1 MILCFCWPK
10 VGPGIISEIL
20 QYIMEA
26 GRSSSTVKEGMFG
39 DGSKT
44 KPHGLSGCTPDQT
57 RKFVP
62 KKSKQEEAGLV
73 CRADDVVLGGDQVI
87 LCYHLEIYLLFS
99 RRNKR
104 NEKNKHG

>member
-1 MILCFCWPK
+1 MVQKL
-10 VGPGIISEIL
+10 
-20 QYIMEA
+20 
-26 GRSSSTVKEGMFG
+26 STMGCQDVLL
-39 DGSKT
+39 T
-44 KPHGLSGCTPDQT
+44 RHVNLSL
-57 RKFVP
+57 
-62 KKSKQEEAGLV
+62 KSQSQEEAGLV

>member
-1 MILCFCWPK
+1 
-10 VGPGIISEIL
+10 
-20 QYIMEA
+20 MEM
-26 GRSSSTVKEGMFG
+26 VQK
-39 DGSKT
+39 
-44 KPHGLSGCTPDQT
+44 LSPMGCQDVLLT
-57 RKFVP
+57 RHVNLSL
-62 KKSKQEEAGLV
+62 KSQSQEEAGLV

>member
-1 MILCFCWPK
+1 MVQK
-10 VGPGIISEIL
+10 
-20 QYIMEA
+20 
-26 GRSSSTVKEGMFG
+26 
-39 DGSKT
+39 
-44 KPHGLSGCTPDQT
+44 LSPMGCQDVLLT
-57 RKFVP
+57 RHVNLSL
-62 KKSKQEEAGLV
+62 KSQSQEEAGLV